1 MSTDLSTT
9 NIASLGIAAVER
21 ETGLSKD
28 TLRVWE
34 RRYGFPA
41 PTRDV
46 HGERVYSPEQVRALL
61 RIRRLMDQGQRPGRI
76 FAAGLQALDA
86 AEATPAPQR
95 DDAQRRVLELLKSH
109 RIGELRRDLDQA
121 AVRHGLYRFVT
132 QTAAPLAAAVG
143 DAWASGELRVFE
155 EHLFSEQLQAVLRG
169 AIAQL
174 SAAGTRPRV
183 LLSTLPGEQHGLG
196 LLMAQAVFALEG
208 AECLSLGTQTP
219 APDLVDAARADDAD
233 IVALSFT
240 GSYSATQLADAV
252 NRLRAML
259 PSATEL
265 WCGGAGARRL
275 RQAPAGVRVLL
286 SLPEIAEAVPAWRAS
301 AGHPGD
307 V

>member
-1 MSTDLSTT
+1 MV
-9 NIASLGIAAVER
+9 GIAVVER

-34 RRYGFPA
+34 RRYGFPTPA
-41 PTRDV
+41 RDA
-46 HGERVYSPEQVRALL
+46 HGERIYPQEQVNALL
-61 RIRRLMDQGQRPGRI
+61 RIRRLLDQGQRPGRI

-86 AEATPAPQR
+86 AGPGPAPAR
-95 DDAQRRVLELLKSH
+95 TDAQQRVLELLKSH
-109 RIGELRRDLDQA
+109 RIGELRRDLEQA

-132 QTAAPLAAAVG
+132 ETAAPLAATVG
-143 DAWASGELRVFE
+143 EAWASGELRVFE

-183 LLSTLPGEQHGLG
+183 LLSTLPGEQHALG

-252 NRLRAML
+252 QRLRGML
-259 PSATEL
+259 PPATAL

-286 SLPEIAEAVPAWRAS
+286 ALEEIAAAVADWRAARAS
-301 AGHPGD
+301 A
-307 V
+307 